1 MSRSIS
7 NRAIGALGL
16 GAAALLFLGS
26 QRRSK
31 SSDKYIVPESDWG
44 SYRGAFERMS
54 RGDYSSEEID
64 RIIKYQ
70 PLVEMYAQRYGVS
83 PALVDAIIHVESRFR
98 PDVQSP
104 AGAQGLMQIMP
115 STWKYRTE
123 KMGMTGDP
131 FDPKANIQVGT
142 DLIDWLFS
150 AFQGQSDTSYKA
162 IAAYNAGIGRVQD
175 SVRDF
180 GDEWFASLPAQTK
193 AYVEAVTES
202 WMDFDEVFRSAF
214 GRGL

>member
-131 FDPKANIQVGT
+131 FDPKANR
-142 DLIDWLFS
+142 
-150 AFQGQSDTSYKA
+150 SD
-162 IAAYNAGIGRVQD
+162 
-175 SVRDF
+175 
-180 GDEWFASLPAQTK
+180 
-193 AYVEAVTES
+193 
-202 WMDFDEVFRSAF
+202 
-214 GRGL
+214 